1 MNSVVFGIWGTSI
14 YGSTSSFSKTE
25 DVYHLQV
32 CYCQRRVSL
41 EKGGDSYTWFDQ
53 IITQMT
59 QMKDLDEGPKGLSD
73 LGWGKICEIKF
84 FQTMVEFTE

>member
-1 MNSVVFGIWGTSI
+1 MALPLL
-14 YGSTSSFSKTE
+14 FSKTE

-41 EKGGDSYTWFDQ
+41 EKGGDSSRARKARNYTWFDQ

-59 QMKDLDEGPKGLSD
+59 QMKDLDEAPKACLSD
-73 LGWGKICEIKF
+73 LGWGKICEIKI